1 MELFKD
7 IAAIVGCILSVVS
20 LITLLTKGG
29 RTFIKSA
36 FKRNA
41 KEIIEENAK
50 QASDIEEIKKT
61 LKVVL
66 EKVEVQE
73 EVSKQV
79 CRNII
84 KNIYYRYQKD
94 KKLPLYER
102 KTADYT
108 YKIYT
113 CEQLQGNSY
122 VALLYEEICKWEI
135 DTVSYQD
142 LGED

>member
-7 IAAIVGCILSVVS
+7 IAAIIGCILSVIS
-20 LITLLTKGG
+20 LITILTKGG
-29 RTFIKSA
+29 RNFIKAA
-36 FKRNA
+36 FRRNA
-41 KEIIEENAK
+41 KDIIEENER
-50 QASDIEEIKKT
+50 QASDIEEIKNT
-61 LKVVL
+61 LEIVLAKVN
-66 EKVEVQE
+66 VQE

-113 CEQLQGNSY
+113 CE
-122 VALLYEEICKWEI
+122 
-135 DTVSYQD
+135 
-142 LGED
+142 